1 MKAFNGNGVIRLL
14 RQAGTPVRYYEG
26 MALFLILLAA
36 MLGFVSAAAAGQVR
50 EGSSPAAAIAAALPI
65 PVFAVL
71 AFVFVH
77 LVLRLR
83 GLELEETLLPVVA
96 LLTTIGLVM
105 IWRLRGQ
112 AGALQQARSLFIG
125 LGVAAALVARPRWV
139 DAIRRWA
146 VPISLSGLALSFLTA
161 VFGVQDESG
170 ARLALKL
177 GPLPSIQTTEF
188 IKVAL
193 IIFLAWFAD
202 KEVRAVEGRSRL
214 VLGWLRLPPLRYF
227 LPGAVFISMAT
238 LALALMSDYGAVLIL
253 LCLFV
258 GVLYCAFETRIF
270 ATLVGIGAA
279 MAIPVG
285 LILAAV
291 WKVPDVMRYR
301 YLAFLDPW
309 SSQPVILNG
318 QAAGIT
324 ISEGP
329 GYQIQQAIY
338 AIAAGGITGK
348 GLGFGSPGFIPLA
361 HSDFIFASILEELG
375 AVTGLAVL
383 ALYAILVLRL
393 FRAAALLPSGQVFE
407 RILAAGIGIHLITQ
421 VLVMVG
427 GTLNLLPMTG
437 VTLPFL
443 SQGGTA
449 LMVNLIETGVVLSLL
464 QRVEMRP
471 V

>member
-1 MKAFNGNGVIRLL
+1 MRFL
-14 RQAGTPVRYYEG
+14 RRGQTPVRFYEG
-26 MALFLILLAA
+26 ICLALVLLVAL
-36 MLGFVSAAAAGQVR
+36 LGFVSATAAAQVR
-50 EGSSPAAAIAAALPI
+50 QGNNPGGEIAGALLF
-65 PVFAVL
+65 PVVAVL
-71 AFVFVH
+71 AFIFVH
-77 LVLRLR
+77 LVLRMR
-83 GLELEETLLPVVA
+83 GLEIEETLVPVVA
-96 LLTTIGLVM
+96 LLAVIGLVM
-105 IWRLRGQ
+105 IWRLRGP
-112 AGALQQARSLFIG
+112 AGTLQQVRSLLIG
-125 LGVAAALVARPRWV
+125 LGAVAALSARPVWV

-146 VPISLSGLALSFLTA
+146 VPVSLAGLALSFLTA
-161 VFGVQDESG
+161 FFGVQDESG

-227 LPGAVFISMAT
+227 LPGAVFIAMAT

-253 LCLFV
+253 LILFL
-258 GVLYCAFETRIF
+258 GILYSAFETRIF
-270 ATLVGIGAA
+270 VTLAGLGAA
-279 MAIPVG
+279 MAVPVG
-285 LILAAV
+285 LVLSLV
-291 WKVPDVMRYR
+291 WSFPDAMRYR
-301 YLAFLDPW
+301 FLAFLDPW
-309 SSQPVILNG
+309 SSQPVIING
-318 QAAGIT
+318 QPLGIT

-383 ALYAILVLRL
+383 ALYGVLLMRI
-393 FRAAALLPSGQVFE
+393 FRAAALLPPGQIFE
-407 RILAAGIGIHLITQ
+407 RILVTGIGIHLVTQ

-427 GTLNLLPMTG
+427 GTLNLLPLTG

-449 LMVNLIETGVVLSLL
+449 LMVNLIEVGVVLSLL
-464 QRVEMRP
+464 QRVEVRP